1 MSATEKKKSPVKVVA
16 LALQRTTD
24 FHYLITRRGPGQTGA
39 GEWEFPGGKME
50 PGETQTQS
58 LVREILEELS
68 IELEEAKLQFL
79 AEHIEHYSQKSV
91 HIFLW
96 KMQVPE
102 SPNIVLTEHDQYKW
116 LNKKEILSFPLSLGD
131 RPFVAYL

>member
-16 LALQRTTD
+16 LALQRTSD
-24 FHYLITRRGPGQTGA
+24 LHYLITRRGPGQTGA

-68 IELEEAKLQFL
+68 IALEESQLQFL
-79 AEHIEHYSQKSV
+79 AEHIEHYPEKSV

-96 KMQVPE
+96 KMQIPE
-102 SPNIVLTEHDQYKW
+102 NPNIILTEHDQYKW
-116 LNKKEILSFPLSLGD
+116 LNKTEIASFPLSLGD
-131 RPFVAYL
+131 RPFLAYL